1 MMTKYKRSIQWRLC
15 FEHLSLHLLNFFIFT
30 VGFLFFF
37 KLGTIPTDLEQATG
51 VERKELEAIL
61 SGNPVGIV
69 FMIISLYFYD

>member
-1 MMTKYKRSIQWRLC
+1 MAFMFWA
-15 FEHLSLHLLNFFIFT
+15 FIFASFK
-30 VGFLFFF
+30 FLYFHSGISFFF

-69 FMIISLYFYD
+69 FMIINLYFYD